1 MEIATFFMY
10 TQCKQCNHTKA
21 RLQYRRKRSS
31 CKENSIKNEVFKPKK
46 ERYCERKNN
55 MKQLREGL

>member
-1 MEIATFFMY
+1 MEIAIFLCIP
-10 TQCKQCNHTKA
+10 QCKQCNHTKA

-31 CKENSIKNEVFKPKK
+31 CKENPIKNEVFKPKK

-55 MKQLREGL
+55 MKQPREGL